1 MKPPHAKLTLERA
14 QITRRYSQKKTIILL
29 LSALA
34 FIVVLSAAYFASRG
48 PVVTGGSFGR
58 MQINDSGERHG
69 GFEYAGVYAA
79 TLTFYM
85 ENWGEL
91 SVTLTAGLGDP
102 VTRHTL
108 TIKSWTHDGDR
119 FILRAETWTMI
130 LLRNPGG
137 SNSGEDYYR
146 AVWSPAEPEENVG
159 DIQSSW
165 FGLPASYFV
174 ELTLSWPAVV

>member
-1 MKPPHAKLTLERA
+1 M
-14 QITRRYSQKKTIILL
+14 ILL

-34 FIVVLSAAYFASRG
+34 IIVVLSAAYFASKG

-58 MQINDSGERHG
+58 MQINDSGERRG
-69 GFEYAGVYAA
+69 GFEYAGVYSAA
-79 TLTFYM
+79 LAFYM
-85 ENWGEL
+85 DDWGEL
-91 SVTLTAGLGDP
+91 SVTLTMGLGDP

-119 FILRAETWTMI
+119 FILHAETWTMI
-130 LLRNPGG
+130 LLRNPEGT
-137 SNSGEDYYR
+137 NSGEDYYR